1 MHQLTQNLK
10 DGKME
15 LNEVP
20 SPILQKGYIL
30 VKNHYSVISAGTE
43 GKTVADA
50 RKGYLAKAKSRQKEV
65 KMVLDTVKTQ
75 GFKKTYEMVMN
86 KLEALSPLGY
96 SSAGEVIEVGEGVSG
111 FEIGDF
117 VACGGGGA
125 SHSEIIS
132 VPVNLCVKVDK
143 SIDLKYAAFA
153 TVASIAMQGVRQS
166 EVKLGESCVVI
177 GLGLIGQLTIQILNA
192 AGIKSI
198 GVDISEN
205 QVQLAKESGAD
216 LALNRNSDGIE
227 QIIKSQ
233 TNGFGADAVI
243 ITAGTSSTDPVE
255 LAGRISR
262 QKGKVVIVGAVP
274 TGFSREHYY
283 KKELDL
289 RMSCSY
295 GPGRYDNNYEEKGFD
310 YPIGYV
316 RWTENRNMQAFIELL
331 KACKINLE
339 KLITHQFDF
348 KDTPSAYD
356 MILNKTEPFVGI
368 VLKYPNE
375 VSYEK
380 KIVVCER
387 KSYSETDVN
396 IGFIGAG
403 SFAQNMILP
412 NIPNYAN
419 KVTVVTGRGHTSRSV
434 AQKFSFDNA
443 ATASEEVFNHKSINT
458 IFITTRHNLH
468 AENVIKGLQN
478 NKNVFVEKP
487 LCLKEK
493 ELDEI
498 IDVYN
503 SSDSKLMLGYNR
515 RFAPQI
521 ITLKGKL
528 NASVPKAI
536 NYRINAGYIPKEHWT
551 QDLEI
556 GGGRIIGEV
565 CHFIDLTLFLAG
577 SNIVSVNAALLENQ
591 EKLNDTLN
599 VQLRFENGSIA
610 CISYF
615 SNGSKKL
622 EKEYLEVYCAGNT
635 YLLKDFKELES
646 YTEKVNK
653 NKLSSQNKGHKKEVE
668 LFIDSIKNGKP
679 APIKAEEIFHSTRVT
694 FKVIESIKTNSLIRC

>member
-1 MHQLTQNLK
+1 MRQLTQNLK

-15 LNEVP
+15 LTEVP

-30 VKNHYSVISAGTE
+30 VKNHYSIISAGTE
-43 GKTVADA
+43 GKTVSDA
-50 RKGYLAKAKSRQKEV
+50 RKGYIAKAKSRQKEV

-75 GFKKTYEMVMN
+75 GIKKTYEMVMN

-96 SSAGEVIEVGEGVSG
+96 SSSGVVIEVGESVAGYEV
-111 FEIGDF
+111 GDF
-117 VACGGGGA
+117 VACGGSGA

-143 SIDLKYAAFA
+143 SIDLKHAAFT

-205 QVQLAKESGAD
+205 QVQLAKRCGASF
-216 LALNRNSDGIE
+216 AINRNSDGIE
-227 QIIKSQ
+227 QIIKSY
-233 TNGFGADAVI
+233 TSGFGADAVI

-262 QKGKVVIVGAVP
+262 QKGKVVIVGAVS
-274 TGFSREHYY
+274 TGFNREHYY

-295 GPGRYDNNYEEKGFD
+295 GPGRYDNNYEEKGID

-316 RWTENRNMQAFIELL
+316 RWTENRNMQTFIELL
-331 KACKINLE
+331 KAGKILLE

-348 KDTPSAYD
+348 QDAPSAYEI
-356 MILNKTEPFVGI
+356 ILNKTVPFNGI

-380 KIVVCER
+380 KVIVCER
-387 KSYSETDVN
+387 KSYIETDVN

-419 KVTVVTGRGHTSRSV
+419 KVTVVTGHGHTSRSV
-434 AQKFSFDNA
+434 AQKFGFDNA
-443 ATASEEVFNHKSINT
+443 ATVAEEVFNDKSINT

-468 AENVIKGLQN
+468 AENVINGLQN
-478 NKNVFVEKP
+478 KKNVFVEKP
-487 LCLKEK
+487 LCLNER
-493 ELDEI
+493 ELDQI

-503 SSDSKLMLGYNR
+503 SSGAKLMLGYNR

-521 ITLKGKL
+521 TQLKERL
-528 NASVPKAI
+528 NDSVPKAI
-536 NYRINAGYIPKEHWT
+536 NYRINAGYIPKDHWT

-565 CHFIDLTLFLAG
+565 CHFIDLTLFLSG
-577 SNIVSVNAALLENQ
+577 SNINSVYSALLGSQEN
-591 EKLNDTLN
+591 LSDTLN
-599 VQLRFENGSIA
+599 IQLTFENGSIA
-610 CISYF
+610 SISYF

-622 EKEYLEVYCAGNT
+622 EKEYLEVFYAGNT

-646 YTEKVNK
+646 YTERVKK
-653 NKLSSQNKGHKKEVE
+653 DKISSQNKGHKKEIE

-679 APIKAEEIFHSTRVT
+679 APIKADEIFHTSRVT
-694 FKVIESIKTNSLIRC
+694 FNVIESIKTNSVIRC